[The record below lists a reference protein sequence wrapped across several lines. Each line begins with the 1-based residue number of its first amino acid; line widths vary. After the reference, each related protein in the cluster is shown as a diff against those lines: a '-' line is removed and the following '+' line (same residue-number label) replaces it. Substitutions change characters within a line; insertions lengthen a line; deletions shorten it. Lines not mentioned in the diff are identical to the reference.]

1 MRPRSL
7 SIMTDAQNTP
17 ETGPNT
23 EDVANTA
30 TSNDPLTDFSIP
42 QDADIV
48 ADDAA
53 GDPESHDSGA
63 GATENNAAGN
73 DSIENNTAGNGTT
86 SDNTASDNPS
96 GQSDRVAEN
105 PGVEADTPAE
115 AEELAPDPG

>member
-1 MRPRSL
+1 
-7 SIMTDAQNTP
+7 MTDAQNTP

-23 EDVANTA
+23 EGTENTA
-30 TSNDPLTDFSIP
+30 TSNDPLTDFSVP

-53 GDPESHDSGA
+53 GDPESHESGS
-63 GATENNAAGN
+63 GSTENNAAGN
-73 DSIENNTAGNGTT
+73 DAAEDNTPGSGTT

-105 PGVEADTPAE
+105 PAVDAATPAE

>member
-1 MRPRSL
+1 
-7 SIMTDAQNTP
+7 MTDAQNTP
-17 ETGPNT
+17 KTGPNT
-23 EDVANTA
+23 EDTEGTANTA

-53 GDPESHDSGA
+53 GDPESHDSGS
-63 GATENNAAGN
+63 GSVENNATGH
-73 DSIENNTAGNGTT
+73 D
-86 SDNTASDNPS
+86 TASDNPS

-105 PGVEADTPAE
+105 PAVDAATPAE